1 MGSETRPSN
10 SGLIKALQDKPHAFS
25 FFQVI
30 QLLQRYLGGAGV
42 GGGSSASDERLRLKP
57 AVSMSF
63 PAADLLAIE
72 ADGEESPT
80 GQRFRITTSFLGLY
94 SSDSPLPTFCTED
107 LFWKENDQK
116 AVRDFVDL
124 FHHRA
129 LSLFYRAWEKYRHTV
144 QFRHQG
150 SDEYSRRV
158 YSLIGLGT
166 RQLIEST
173 GLPSVRLLQY
183 AGLITRK
190 PHSAS
195 VLSGILKD
203 YFSLPDFAVKQCV
216 ERWARVDASQQNRLG
231 MENCALGHNL
241 TIGARVRDLGSKF
254 RVEIGPLA
262 LKDYL
267 RFLPV
272 SKDYAALINLIRF
285 YITDRLDFD
294 VEVKLRAEETPP
306 LRLSSKSPV
315 RLSWTSCLSLP
326 GQNPSVVL
334 RQPVIQSPQVA
345 FPWRGA
351 ATLSPAGP

>member
-1 MGSETRPSN
+1 MGSETRQSN

-30 QLLQRYLGGAGV
+30 QLLQRYLGVGV

-72 ADGEESPT
+72 AEGEESPT

-116 AVRDFVDL
+116 AVRDFVDI

-173 GLPSVRLLQY
+173 GLPSVRLLHY
-183 AGLITRK
+183 VGLITRK

-195 VLSGILKD
+195 VLSGTRRCLSTK
-203 YFSLPDFAVKQCV
+203 PAGN
-216 ERWARVDASQQNRLG
+216 E
-231 MENCALGHNL
+231 
-241 TIGARVRDLGSKF
+241 
-254 RVEIGPLA
+254 
-262 LKDYL
+262 
-267 RFLPV
+267 
-272 SKDYAALINLIRF
+272 
-285 YITDRLDFD
+285 
-294 VEVKLRAEETPP
+294 KLRTRSRSNRWSASAG
-306 LRLSSKSPV
+306 LRRQVSGCDRTAGPEGLFALSS
-315 RLSWTSCLSLP
+315 RLQGLRSLD
-326 GQNPSVVL
+326 
-334 RQPVIQSPQVA
+334 QSDSLLYYRPTGFRCRSKTA
-345 FPWRGA
+345 R
-351 ATLSPAGP
+351 